1 MEEIEVKFL
10 NIDAVK
16 IENKLKDIGAE
27 KVFEK
32 LYRRKV
38 FDYPDLRLNNRG
50 AWVRLRDE
58 GDKITLT
65 FKQRLGIK
73 IHDSKTILYSA
84 TRNDEGMEEIEIK
97 VEDFE
102 KTAQILTKIGLKEK
116 LYEENRRIRYQ
127 LDNIEFDIDF
137 WPQLEPYLEIEAP
150 SWEEIDKAVKL
161 LGLNPADKKIFS
173 TYQIYQLKGIDE
185 KDYQEITFGKMLK
198 KIKF

>member
-73 IHDSKTILYSA
+73 IHDSKTILYSV
-84 TRNDEGMEEIEIK
+84 TNDEGMEEIEIK

-102 KTAQILTKIGLKEK
+102 KTGQILTKIGLKEK

-127 LDNIEFDIDF
+127 LNNIEFDIDF

-173 TYQIYQLKGIDE
+173 TYQVYQLKGIDE
-185 KDYQEITFGKMLK
+185 NDYQEITFEKMVK
-198 KIKF
+198 KIK